1 MGTRAAQAWG
11 GPAHNAP
18 YARGGPQQMGVYV
31 NHFLSAIRNDFP
43 NISIDDIGSADV
55 IAAAD
60 RTVNAWNGDVHHYW
74 PKGAVIITFNHC
86 VSFDHMLHCLCNSC
100 HLQLIAFLIASS

>member
-1 MGTRAAQAWG
+1 
-11 GPAHNAP
+11 
-18 YARGGPQQMGVYV
+18 MGVYV

-43 NISIDDIGSADV
+43 NISIDNIGSADV

-60 RTVNAWNGDVHHYW
+60 RTVNAWNGDVNHYW

-86 VSFDHMLHCLCNSC
+86 VSFDYL
-100 HLQLIAFLIASS
+100 LQLLAHFLLLATDHILIASC